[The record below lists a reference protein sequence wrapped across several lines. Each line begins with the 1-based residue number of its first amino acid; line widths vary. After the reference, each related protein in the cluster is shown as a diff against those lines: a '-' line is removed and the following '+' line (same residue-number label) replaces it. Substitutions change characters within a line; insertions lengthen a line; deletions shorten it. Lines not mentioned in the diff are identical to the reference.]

1 MGEGSG
7 LGYQALGGS
16 GTMTGPSYFPRP
28 PKPPGKLNPWV
39 NPMSAACLIAGIA
52 FAFDAGVIAFVFG
65 ILTCICT
72 ALTIY
77 HARFQP

>member
-1 MGEGSG
+1 
-7 LGYQALGGS
+7 
-16 GTMTGPSYFPRP
+16 
-28 PKPPGKLNPWV
+28 
-39 NPMSAACLIAGIA
+39 MSAACLIAGIA
-52 FAFDAGVIAFVFG
+52 FAFDAGVIAIVFG